1 MTVSSIARAG
11 ALLTLFALFA
21 GDPARAQSIPS
32 SYRFIEYGQEASALW
47 GTLYLSRGSLDLGP
61 KSSSFLG
68 GRYVVEATDPL
79 FIEGMLTYLPTT
91 RDVIDPR
98 RAEGDRSIGE
108 TDVHLFMLDARLGF
122 SLTGR
127 RTWNGISPHL
137 FVGGGIAYDAAGLS
151 GLEEILLPEDVFD
164 FGTAFTAN
172 AGTGVRVAISSRLM
186 LRADGS
192 LKLWQLTTPSG
203 FDDDTKQ
210 LDSIEQSEW
219 VGGYGV
225 SFSLA
230 LRF

>member
-1 MTVSSIARAG
+1 MTVSGNFRAA
-11 ALLTLFALFA
+11 ALLTLFALLTKA
-21 GDPARAQSIPS
+21 PVQGQSIPS
-32 SYRFIEYGQEASALW
+32 PYRYIEYGQEASALW
-47 GTLYLSRGSLDLGP
+47 GTLHLSTGSLDLGP
-61 KSSSFLG
+61 RTASFLG
-68 GRYVVEATDPL
+68 GRYVVEASGPL
-79 FIEGMLTYLPTT
+79 FIEGMLTYLPTV

-127 RTWNGISPHL
+127 RTWNRISPHL

-151 GLEEILLPEDVFD
+151 ALEEVLLPEDVFD
-164 FGTAFTAN
+164 FGTAFTAS
-172 AGTGVRVAISSRLM
+172 AGTGVKLAISSRLM

-203 FDDDTKQ
+203 FDDEAKQ

-219 VGGYGV
+219 ASGYGFSV
-225 SFSLA
+225 SLA

>member
-1 MTVSSIARAG
+1 MTVSSISRTG
-11 ALLTLFALFA
+11 ALLTLLALLA
-21 GDPARAQSIPS
+21 GAPVRAQSIPS

-47 GTLYLSRGSLDLGP
+47 GTLYLSEGSLDLGP

-68 GRYVVEATDPL
+68 GRYVVEATGPL
-79 FIEGMLTYLPTT
+79 FIEGMITYLPTT

-127 RTWNGISPHL
+127 RTWNRISPHL

-151 GLEEILLPEDVFD
+151 GLEEVLLPEDVFD

-172 AGTGVRVAISSRLM
+172 AGAGVKLAISSRLM

-203 FDDDTKQ
+203 FDDEAKQ

-219 VGGYGV
+219 AGGYGV
-225 SFSLA
+225 SVSLA